1 MPIQAM
7 QLISQFTCLYGARL
21 RNKRYQFVSGGPA
34 GKYKPPKKVFRD
46 RNSKG
51 KGEVPTLSI
60 FVRASWP
67 GHLPSHRSFPP
78 AVVIFPPRLGGRPRP
93 DHYSSPHLPSY
104 LASTWGHSRSSK
116 RLELPCF
123 ASSSTLACKAEKAFG
138 AVWSSKWVIISQ
150 VNEEYLLK
158 FLVLFWQGSALSHIR
173 THIDRS

>member
-78 AVVIFPPRLGGRPRP
+78 AVVIFPPRLGGPAQTTT
-93 DHYSSPHLPSY
+93 HLPTHPATWRLREGIRGAARGRNFPVLRLLLLSPAKLRKLLGQFGRQNELSY
-104 LASTWGHSRSSK
+104 HR
-116 RLELPCF
+116 
-123 ASSSTLACKAEKAFG
+123 
-138 AVWSSKWVIISQ
+138 
-150 VNEEYLLK
+150 
-158 FLVLFWQGSALSHIR
+158 
-173 THIDRS
+173 

>member
-34 GKYKPPKKVFRD
+34 GKYKPPKKVFGD

-78 AVVIFPPRLGGRPRP
+78 AVVIFPPRLGGPAQPLLISPPTQLLGVYVRAFSEQQEVGTSLFCVFF
-93 DHYSSPHLPSY
+93 YSRLQSWESFWGSLVVKMSY
-104 LASTWGHSRSSK
+104 HITG
-116 RLELPCF
+116 
-123 ASSSTLACKAEKAFG
+123 
-138 AVWSSKWVIISQ
+138 KWRISFKI
-150 VNEEYLLK
+150 LGPILT
-158 FLVLFWQGSALSHIR
+158 G
-173 THIDRS
+173 